1 MNNMDDDRKE
11 NGMDASSGNLFNVQR
26 DPHSG
31 KPRFVVPSADP
42 DASLRA
48 AVAKFESVLCKI
60 PLVGRGH
67 PITSHEMAA
76 KLVGSGSMKFRGHH
90 LLLALHESGS
100 NGMTDDEL
108 IVKFTGWA
116 QSTVTSIMSQLR
128 KHHIV
133 AAGPDT
139 RKTRFGNAAMVNRL
153 AVGGAQ

>member
-1 MNNMDDDRKE
+1 MDSLFRTTTDP
-11 NGMDASSGNLFNVQR
+11 MSGQVR
-26 DPHSG
+26 WTA
-31 KPRFVVPSADP
+31 PRSDWDTA
-42 DASLRA
+42 LQA
-48 AVAKFESVLCKI
+48 AVTKYEAILCKM
-60 PLVGRGH
+60 PLVGNGH
-67 PITSHEMAA
+67 PITSHQMAA
-76 KLVGSGSMKFRGHH
+76 KLAGSGITKHRGHR
-90 LLLALHESGS
+90 LLLAMHDSGG

-108 IVKFTGWA
+108 IVRFIHWP